1 MRYALSIPIL
11 AFVSLLSGQSLAAG
25 AAGAA
30 RRKGRPMVLRACGLR
45 GLRVPLVLSPLTQA
59 FASLMWPR

>member
-11 AFVSLLSGQSLAAG
+11 AFVSLLSGQSL